1 MNLISAIKKLLAM
14 FEFYGLKQ
22 TCLMVTM
29 ILVMAVFDVIGVA
42 SIAPFMA
49 ILANP
54 GLIHS
59 NTLLATIYSLTG
71 ITEINHFLFFLG
83 LVFLGLIV
91 VSLVLKAATH
101 YMSVR
106 FILMTECAIANRLIE
121 GYLSRPYSWY
131 LDKNSAN
138 LGKTILSEVGSVIS
152 QGLMPLMTLIA
163 QSIVSVGLLALIFY
177 IDTSLA
183 IAVFLL
189 FGCIYGLIFFASS
202 SFLLRI
208 GGETVAANQN
218 RYEIV
223 SEAFGAFKEIKVTG
237 LERPYIEQFLK
248 SSLVFARHQATLLSI
263 AQIPRFVVEGVA
275 FCGLIIVILFLM
287 GRSGGFNAALP
298 IVAIY
303 AFAGYRLMPAA
314 QQIYGS
320 ITQIRFS
327 EPAIDGL
334 YSELSKLAL
343 SPPSFGAHRS
353 KNQMPFEESI
363 NLKSVSFAYPESN
376 RLALDSIDVCIPAL
390 STIGFVGA
398 TGSGKTT
405 VIDIIL
411 GLLEPQKGS
420 LTIDGM
426 TLDQDTRLLWQGL
439 IGYVPQNI
447 FLKDGTIAEN
457 IAFGL
462 KGEEIDLLALE
473 KAAMAANLHN
483 FIINDL
489 PDGYATS
496 VGERGIRLS
505 GGECQ
510 RIGIARAL
518 YREPKVLILDEATSA
533 LDNLTEQAVMDAV
546 NNLGNNI
553 TIILIAHRLST
564 VQLCDN
570 IYLLKKGRIESE
582 GSYDQLM
589 AKSDFF
595 HQALEKKD

>member
-1 MNLISAIKKLLAM
+1 M
-14 FEFYGLKQ
+14 FRFYGLKH
-22 TCLMVTM
+22 TVLMVAM
-29 ILVMAVFDVIGVA
+29 ILAMAIFDVIGVA

-54 GLIHS
+54 SLIHS
-59 NTLLATIYSLTG
+59 NTLLNTIYSLTG
-71 ITEINHFLFFLG
+71 IIEIDHFLFFLG
-83 LVFLGLIV
+83 FVFLALIV
-91 VSLVLKAATH
+91 VSLVLKAVTN

-121 GYLSRPYSWY
+121 GYLYKPYSWY

-138 LGKTILSEVGSVIS
+138 LGKTILSEVGAVIS
-152 QGLMPLMTLIA
+152 QGVMPLMTLIA
-163 QSIVSVGLLALIFY
+163 QSVVSVGLLTLLFY
-177 IDTSLA
+177 IDFLLA
-183 IAVFLL
+183 LAVLLL
-189 FGCIYGLIFFASS
+189 FGSIYGLIFFVSS

-208 GGETVAANQN
+208 GRETLSANQN

-237 LERPYIEQFLK
+237 LECSYINRFLN
-248 SSLVFARHQATLLSI
+248 SSLVFARHQATALSI
-263 AQIPRFVVEGVA
+263 AQIPRFIVEGVA

-287 GRSGGFNAALP
+287 SRSGGLDAALP

-327 EPAIDGL
+327 EAAINNL
-334 YSELSKLAL
+334 YSELSKLEL
-343 SPPSFGAHRS
+343 SLPSFDIHRP
-353 KNQMPFEESI
+353 KNQISFEVSI

-376 RLALDSIDVCIPAL
+376 RLALDAIDVCIPAL

-426 TLDQDTRLLWQGL
+426 TLDQASRPSWQDL
-439 IGYVPQNI
+439 IGYVSQNI

-462 KGEEIDLLALE
+462 KGEEIDILALE

-518 YREPKVLILDEATSA
+518 YRKPKVLILDEATSA

-546 NNLGNNI
+546 NNLGNSI
-553 TIILIAHRLST
+553 TIIVIAHRLST

-582 GSYDQLM
+582 GSYDQLS